1 MWSGTKSA
9 IGRAALWMVGSASYV
24 HEIAERQREVAAL
37 SRAAAKDLAGSGLS
51 GSNDQNLWMALG
63 EVACSGRT
71 FSRMI

>member
-51 GSNDQNLWMALG
+51 GSNDQNLWLRH
-63 EVACSGRT
+63 EVAQYEWTRGLEG
-71 FSRMI
+71 